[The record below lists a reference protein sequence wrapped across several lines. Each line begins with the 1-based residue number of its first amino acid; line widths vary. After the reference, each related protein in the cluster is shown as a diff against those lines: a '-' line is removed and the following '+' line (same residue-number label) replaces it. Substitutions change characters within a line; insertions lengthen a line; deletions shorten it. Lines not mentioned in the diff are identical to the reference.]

1 MIKRLLPL
9 FTLIAYS
16 ALLIKVMVLKDVPLI
31 RIGMLKLNFGGTL
44 EGPANLI
51 PFKTII
57 AYGHAEKGL
66 LIAGINLLGNI
77 ILLVPFGF
85 LVEAQFR
92 NLTKLKK
99 LLLAIG
105 AGLAIEGMQ
114 VMLHIG
120 IFDIDDVIL
129 NAIGVVVGYW
139 KFDLFH
145 KWFPTI
151 KSKIIFV
158 STLFFLV
165 LLFFVITYYKNGQ
178 FPIGFEK
185 AVIHESKTVDQ
196 YNQPNQGDDPCN
208 GTGGTGQIVSVGNQ
222 SITIKRNDGIS
233 QTIKLTTQTVIKNST
248 TTIPASDLK
257 VGKRVTLIID
267 DTETAS
273 LVLICNES
281 FKITV
286 KSFKK

>member
-1 MIKRLLPL
+1 MTKRLIPL

-57 AYGHAEKGL
+57 AYGHADKGL

-85 LVEAQFR
+85 LIKALFR
-92 NLTKLKK
+92 NLSWQKK
-99 LLLAIG
+99 LLIAVG
-105 AGLAIEGMQ
+105 AGLAIEGTQ
-114 VMLHIG
+114 VILHIG

-151 KSKIIFV
+151 KSKIIFF
-158 STLFFLV
+158 STL
-165 LLFFVITYYKNGQ
+165 LFWVIIIFGISYYKNGQ
-178 FPIGFEK
+178 FPVGFEK
-185 AVIHESKTVDQ
+185 AVIHESRNVDQ
-196 YNQPNQGDDPCN
+196 HNKPNQSDDPCN
-208 GTGGTGQIVSVGNQ
+208 GTGGTGEITDLGNNT
-222 SITIKRNDGIS
+222 ITIRRNDGAS
-233 QTIKLTTQTVIKNST
+233 QLIKLTTQTVIKNST
-248 TTIPASDLK
+248 STIQVSELK
-257 VGKRVTLIID
+257 MGQRVTLIID
-267 DTETAS
+267 ETETAS
-273 LVLICNES
+273 LVLVCNES
-281 FKITV
+281 F
-286 KSFKK
+286 

>member
-1 MIKRLLPL
+1 MTKRLVPL

-57 AYGHAEKGL
+57 AYGHADKGL

-85 LVEAQFR
+85 LMKALFR
-92 NLTKLKK
+92 NLSWQNKILI
-99 LLLAIG
+99 AVG
-105 AGLAIEGMQ
+105 AGLAIEGTQ

-139 KFDLFH
+139 KFDLFQ

-151 KSKIIFV
+151 KSKIIFF
-158 STLFFLV
+158 SI
-165 LLFFVITYYKNGQ
+165 LLFAVIAFSGISYFQKGQ

-185 AVIHESKTVDQ
+185 AVIHESRNIDQ
-196 YNQPNQGDDPCN
+196 HNNPHHGDDPCN
-208 GTGGTGQIVSVGNQ
+208 GTGGTGEITDLGNNSISIRRKDGSVQ
-222 SITIKRNDGIS
+222 L
-233 QTIKLTTQTVIKNST
+233 IKLTTRTIIKNST
-248 TTIPASDLK
+248 STISASDLK
-257 VGKRVTLIID
+257 LGQRVTLIID
-267 DTETAS
+267 ETETAS
-273 LVLICNES
+273 LVLVCKDFIP
-281 FKITV
+281 KP
-286 KSFKK
+286 